1 MDDGIPTRKVIV
13 LGSPGVGKTSLV
25 RRLVHRVYEA
35 DYLTTMGV
43 DIYPHVVDLA
53 PPANK
58 TTPRL
63 RLTIWDSQGDLGH
76 RIFKHPYFAGSVAVV
91 VCAEITKRRTI
102 DEMVALAHAAEVA
115 AAGRPLACVLTK
127 LDLLEAKS
135 GAAAEPD
142 LPAVLTEGRWPLYR
156 TSALADLNVAG
167 TFAAIAGT
175 IVRRGL

>member
-1 MDDGIPTRKVIV
+1 MDDDIPTRKVIV

-25 RRLVHRVYEA
+25 RRLVHRVFEA

-53 PPANK
+53 PPANT

-76 RIFKHPYFAGSVAVV
+76 RIFKHPYFSGSVAVV
-91 VCAEITKRRTI
+91 ICGQITKRRTI

-115 AAGRPLACVLTK
+115 AAGKPLACVLTK
-127 LDLLEAKS
+127 LDLLE
-135 GAAAEPD
+135 GGAEPD
-142 LPAVLTEGRWPLYR
+142 LPAALTEGRWPVYR